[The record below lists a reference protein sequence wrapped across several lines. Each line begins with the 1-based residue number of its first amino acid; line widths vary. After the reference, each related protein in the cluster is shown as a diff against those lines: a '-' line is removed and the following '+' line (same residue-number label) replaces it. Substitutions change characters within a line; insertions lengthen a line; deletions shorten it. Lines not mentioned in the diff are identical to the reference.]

1 MLHRSLFTLHKQQN
15 DFSIDFLVKL
25 SFEYSFSIIYTYKKR
40 GDDSVNLE
48 KSPSSIRT
56 IAASLW
62 TIPAIILSYLF
73 QNRAELFFLEI
84 IYISALFS
92 SIGVGFSELP
102 FGKIFTVVSILPCI
116 ANSYYFILLFPFD
129 FQVPSLADIL
139 KFIFL
144 FILFSIPTLLLIVV
158 AIIPIF
164 TIPVFLV
171 SLLFMLISDVIY
183 TLIKKLSASFIVYT
197 SLAVIACIFIVRAN
211 FPPNFQ
217 LQPLPTNIVSSQ
229 AVSESTSKNYSNKEA
244 RQGEEVSTTSPVVW
258 IPTHGGTKYHR
269 RSTCSGM
276 EDPEI
281 TTKEDAIAR
290 GFEACQRCY

>member
-84 IYISALFS
+84 IYISALLS

-144 FILFSIPTLLLIVV
+144 FILFSIL
-158 AIIPIF
+158 
-164 TIPVFLV
+164 
-171 SLLFMLISDVIY
+171 
-183 TLIKKLSASFIVYT
+183 
-197 SLAVIACIFIVRAN
+197 
-211 FPPNFQ
+211 
-217 LQPLPTNIVSSQ
+217 
-229 AVSESTSKNYSNKEA
+229 
-244 RQGEEVSTTSPVVW
+244 
-258 IPTHGGTKYHR
+258 
-269 RSTCSGM
+269 
-276 EDPEI
+276 
-281 TTKEDAIAR
+281 
-290 GFEACQRCY
+290 